1 MRTQLDESQSYP
13 NIESCQE
20 VRGLVDD
27 VGELV
32 AAQLLVVVDVTLLK
46 HLHRFFQNQE
56 HLSQKLHHL
65 SQKLHVQMECLK
77 IDKRVEEPGG
87 KILCF

>member
-27 VGELV
+27 VGELI
-32 AAQLLVVVDVTLLK
+32 AAELRVVVDVALL
-46 HLHRFFQNQE
+46 E
-56 HLSQKLHHL
+56 HL
-65 SQKLHVQMECLK
+65 VQRCKYKWNVSNGQTGSSLQEGT
-77 IDKRVEEPGG
+77 I
-87 KILCF
+87 F